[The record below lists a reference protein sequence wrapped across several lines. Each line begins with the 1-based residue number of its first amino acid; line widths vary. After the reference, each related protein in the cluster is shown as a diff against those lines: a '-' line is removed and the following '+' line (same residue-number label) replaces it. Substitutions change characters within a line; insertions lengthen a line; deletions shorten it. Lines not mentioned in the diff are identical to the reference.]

1 MKKKIFSVAL
11 VAVMGLI
18 AGWNVMQSEN
28 EVALSDLALSNVEAL
43 VRSEAD
49 PDWNGFRLAYPSSHP
64 GGCCERHSSTSKCSG
79 SYSACG
85 VN

>member
-11 VAVMGLI
+11 VAVIGLI

-49 PDWNGFRLAYPSSHP
+49 PDWNHHKLAFKN
-64 GGCCERHSSTSKCSG
+64 GKQFCEKDWPHYSCSG
-79 SYSACG
+79 SYSSCG
-85 VN
+85 W